1 MKPTIE
7 TSRIRSNL
15 RLAAELGHIPTE
27 LVPVIERSLGLD
39 YVESEFKKKYK
50 NNIQTFGKRMA
61 DLLDHYDLFI
71 STPHGKWEIVGNGV
85 TINCGGYSFNA
96 QTFMHLKEIE
106 EKNKRVTERVAAT
119 PIVDGVHQIT
129 VAEVKAIVAEEN
141 GNRLC
146 EIDECNDKW
155 IIVYKGCD
163 CAIRYLHEAE
173 AFLALHGVELIKE

>member
-61 DLLDHYDLFI
+61 DLLDHYDIFI
-71 STPHGKWEIVGNGV
+71 STPYGKWEIVGNGV
-85 TINCGGYSFNA
+85 AINCGGYSFNA
-96 QTFMHLKEIE
+96 HTFMHLKEIE
-106 EKNKRVTERVAAT
+106 EKNKRVAERVAAT

-141 GNRLC
+141 GKIEN
-146 EIDECNDKW
+146 EIRHGND
-155 IIVYKGCD
+155 
-163 CAIRYLHEAE
+163 
-173 AFLALHGVELIKE
+173 

>member
-7 TSRIRSNL
+7 TSKIRANL
-15 RLAAELGHIPTE
+15 RLSAELGHMPSE
-27 LVPVIERSLGLD
+27 LVPVIERALGLD

-50 NNIQTFGKRMA
+50 TNIQTFGKRMA
-61 DLLDHYDLFI
+61 DLLDHYDIFI

-85 TINCGGYSFNA
+85 IINCGGYSFNA
-96 QTFMHLKEIE
+96 QTFRHLKEIE

-141 GNRLC
+141 GKIEN
-146 EIDECNDKW
+146 EIRHGND
-155 IIVYKGCD
+155 
-163 CAIRYLHEAE
+163 
-173 AFLALHGVELIKE
+173 